1 MTRDER
7 QSAAERREYF
17 RIEDNLLV
25 AVDRVPAE
33 ELEARLRELEQGG
46 ESDFTVMSSLAG
58 VTAQMAV
65 YLRRIEN
72 ELPDV
77 AAYLKAVDR
86 KLEIL
91 GRAFLTNDKILSS
104 DHAQHVNLSAGG
116 ACLHVA
122 EYYEPGTVVEVRMLL
137 FPSFT
142 GLLTYADVVGCEPD
156 RGEEG
161 AAGEGFRLRVEFT
174 HMREPD
180 RDILIRHVLRR
191 QGEELRARRDE
202 I

>member
-1 MTRDER
+1 MSRDDR

-25 AVDRVPAE
+25 AVDRVPAA
-33 ELEARLRELEQGG
+33 ELEARLRELELGSD
-46 ESDFTVMSSLAG
+46 SDFTVMSSLAG

-72 ELPDV
+72 DLPDV
-77 AAYLKAVDR
+77 AAYLKAIDR

-91 GRAFLTNDKILSS
+91 GRAFLTNDKMLSS

-122 EYYEPGTVVEVRMLL
+122 ECYAPGTVVEVRMLL

-156 RGEEG
+156 QGEDG
-161 AAGEGFRLRVEFT
+161 TAGEGFRLRVEFT
-174 HMREPD
+174 HMREQD
-180 RDILIRHVLRR
+180 RDILIRHILRR
-191 QGEELRARRDE
+191 QGEELRARRGE
-202 I
+202 M